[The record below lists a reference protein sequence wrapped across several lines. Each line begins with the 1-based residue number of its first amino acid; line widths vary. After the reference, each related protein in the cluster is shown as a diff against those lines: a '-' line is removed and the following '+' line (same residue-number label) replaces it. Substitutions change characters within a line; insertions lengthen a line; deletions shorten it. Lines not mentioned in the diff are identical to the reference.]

1 MVSLGCRNLF
11 HDKVRLVVTIT
22 GIVFAIILIAV
33 QLGLF
38 IGFARTTSG
47 VIDHSGAD
55 FWIASKGVPFLEM
68 GVPFS
73 ERKAYEALAQ
83 PGVASVDKI
92 AIRLI
97 NWKRPDGTEQ
107 AILVVGFD
115 VDSGVGGPWNIVAG
129 GVKALKTPDS
139 VFIDEV
145 YREKL
150 GIDEVGKSAE
160 INGFRARVTGFTRGI
175 RSFTTSPY
183 VFTSFK
189 NAQKYAQISEDK
201 AVYLLVRTKPGADPA
216 FVRRKLSEALKNVDI
231 YTTEEF
237 SRKTQSYWMFTTG
250 AGISLLIAALLGV
263 IVGVVVVSQTIYAS
277 TVDHIREF
285 GTLKAMGASNR
296 YIYRVL
302 VHQAVVSAA
311 IGFIAGITVSW
322 LVVYFSRT
330 SGVAIMLPW
339 ELAAGLCA
347 LTFAMCISA
356 SFVSI
361 NRVMHID
368 PAIVFK

>member
-1 MVSLGCRNLF
+1 MVSLGSRNLF
-11 HDKVRLVVTIT
+11 HDKVRLVATIT
-22 GIVFAIILIAV
+22 GIVFAIVLIAV

-38 IGFARTTSG
+38 IGFARSTSG

-55 FWIASKGVPFLEM
+55 FWICSKGVPFFEM

-73 ERKAYEALAQ
+73 ERKRFEALAQ
-83 PGVASVDKI
+83 PGVAAVQKTVV
-92 AIRLI
+92 RLV
-97 NWKRPDGTEQ
+97 NWKRPDGAEQ

-115 VDSGVGGPWNIVAG
+115 LDSGFGGPWNLVAG
-129 GVKALKTPDS
+129 DARSLKLPDS
-139 VFIDEV
+139 VIIDQL
-145 YREKL
+145 YGAKL
-150 GIDEVGKSAE
+150 GIHAIGGIAE
-160 INGFRARVTGFTRGI
+160 IGGRRARVAGFTRGI

-189 NAQKYAQISEDK
+189 NALKYAQIGDDK
-201 AVYLLVRTKPGADPA
+201 AVYLLVRAQPGADLQA
-216 FVRRKLSEALKNVDI
+216 VKHSLAANLSNVDV
-231 YTTEEF
+231 YTTQEF

-263 IVGVVVVSQTIYAS
+263 VVGVVVVSQTIYAS

-285 GTLKAMGASNR
+285 GTLKAIGASNR

-302 VHQAVVSAA
+302 AHQAAIAA
-311 IGFIAGITVSW
+311 SIGFAAGISISW
-322 LVVYFSRT
+322 AVVYCSRD
-330 SGVAIMLPW
+330 SGVAILLPW
-339 ELAAGLCA
+339 QLAAGIGVLA
-347 LTFAMCISA
+347 FAMCLGASA
-356 SFVSI
+356 VSI